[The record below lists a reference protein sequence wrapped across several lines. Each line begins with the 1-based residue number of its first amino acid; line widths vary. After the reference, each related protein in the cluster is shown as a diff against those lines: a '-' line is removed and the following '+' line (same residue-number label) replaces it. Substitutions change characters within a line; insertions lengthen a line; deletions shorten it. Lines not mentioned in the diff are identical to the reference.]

1 MLINYVILYR
11 LIRLEFNSEGC
22 DYYTE
27 LDAVELVGKLPS
39 GNLHTYIITV

>member
-11 LIRLEFNSEGC
+11 LIRL
-22 DYYTE
+22 E